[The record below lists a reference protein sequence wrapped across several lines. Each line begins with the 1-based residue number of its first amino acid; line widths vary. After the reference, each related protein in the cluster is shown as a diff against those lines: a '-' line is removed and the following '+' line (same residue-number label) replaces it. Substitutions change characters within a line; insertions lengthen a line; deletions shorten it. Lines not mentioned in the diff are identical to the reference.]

1 MQPAKFLAMLL
12 ASALPLAAAAQT
24 ADVTAVSGDVTPLN
38 DLGQEISGTVSLAP
52 QGDDLVITLN
62 VEGAAPGMHLAHVHG
77 FATREP
83 DDATCPDMSADAN
96 GDGVVDL
103 IETREAAGVTMIP
116 FTDTP
121 ASLEI
126 NADTYPEAGQ
136 DGRLSYAQTVPIAQL
151 RNAVEATFGTQLA
164 LDRRVVFIH
173 GAPDGA
179 ELPDSVQSLEG
190 VPARVTVPVAC
201 AELVAAE
208 S

>member
-1 MQPAKFLAMLL
+1 MQPAKLFAPLVA
-12 ASALPLAAAAQT
+12 AALPLAAAAQA
-24 ADVTAVSGDVTPLN
+24 ADITAVSGDVTPLN
-38 DLGQEISGTVSLAP
+38 DLGQEISGSVSLAP
-52 QGDDLVITLN
+52 QGDDLVVTLN

-77 FATREP
+77 FAKQAP
-83 DDATCPDMSADAN
+83 DDATCPDMSADVN

-116 FTDTP
+116 LTDDP
-121 ASLEI
+121 VSLEI
-126 NADTYPEAGQ
+126 DADTYPEAGQ
-136 DGRLSYAQTVPIAQL
+136 DGRLSYVQTVPAVQL
-151 RNAVEATFGTQLA
+151 RNAVEAMLGTRLA

-190 VPARVTVPVAC
+190 VPARVTLPVAC